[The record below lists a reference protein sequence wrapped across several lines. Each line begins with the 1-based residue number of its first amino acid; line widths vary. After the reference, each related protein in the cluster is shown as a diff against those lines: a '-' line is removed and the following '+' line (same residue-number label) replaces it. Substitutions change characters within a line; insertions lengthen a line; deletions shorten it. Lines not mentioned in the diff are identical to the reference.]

1 MLGNYKKVLT
11 RKGAELHAKCLAG
24 TSSSITFTKF
34 VLGNGTYT
42 GSESTAAIAAMTTL
56 RSAKKEYQVTAAEIV
71 NAATC
76 KLTLNASNLEVTQGF
91 YVTEIGVYAKGS
103 DNVEVLYSVTVADP
117 EHPDWMPAY
126 NNVAPGSLRYLD
138 YISVGNADSITIHV
152 SPGGLVSI
160 EDFEALEGRV
170 TALEEAGAGMV
181 GVKRMCAADG
191 TPQSSTVWTRIG
203 QAAGATVEY
212 ARGNEAVQNDL
223 MDMWPYNQIKPC
235 NLKMDGTVLAYL
247 GDAGFDWYCTDGT
260 DAEDTSVM
268 DEIPTDMYIAHFFQK
283 DANGQNWEYKVIAD
297 SPRYPN
303 SVYVKDLMKRA
314 DGTTQDHFY
323 FPIFLGSINSDGH
336 YVSRAGVAPK
346 HNASVTSLRTSVLT
360 NGDDWQII
368 DVWAWEVFTYLC
380 EVMCANANFRSTF
393 GRGFGESG
401 GVAYAAQNTGTG
413 INVISVLNADAGKF
427 EVGQTISIGTAM
439 WNYSIAMD
447 RTITAIADSSISGCK
462 DITFDGAAVNI
473 DSSSMV
479 WRAPQITGKTVNMAS
494 PNGTAGAND
503 GLHSVRCLYVEDLYG
518 MMHTGVDGLNLKF
531 NETDICLEMYVC
543 TDPSKY
549 SDAYGTGYTKLSKTL
564 ALSPTANNNELSGYI
579 KKEYFIREYPLLEM
593 PEDTTGGSATYEAAY
608 VYKNKNGQR
617 PFFGGPLSG
626 GALVSPRCRHCPV
639 SFSNSH
645 AYCGSRPLKR

>member
-11 RKGAELHAKCLAG
+11 QKGAELHAKCLAG

-34 VLGNGTYT
+34 ILGNGAYT

-56 RSAKKEYQVTAAEIV
+56 RSAQKEYQVTAAEVV

-103 DNVEVLYSVTVADP
+103 DDVEVLYSVTVADP

-138 YISVGNADSITIHV
+138 YISVGNAEGITINV

-160 EDFEALEGRV
+160 EDFEALEDRV

-181 GVKRMCAADG
+181 GIKRMCAADG

-247 GDAGFDWYCTDGT
+247 GDAGFDWYCTEGT

-323 FPIFLGSINSDGH
+323 FPIFLGSLNGDGH
-336 YVSRAGVAPK
+336 FVSRAGVAPA
-346 HNASVTSLRTSVLT
+346 HNKTVTSLRTSVLT

-380 EVMCANANFRSTF
+380 EVMCANANFRDTYGKGFCDSGST
-393 GRGFGESG
+393 
-401 GVAYAAQNTGTG
+401 AYAAQNTGTG
-413 INVISVLNADAGKF
+413 INVISILNANMSKF
-427 EVGQTISIGTAM
+427 EVGQTISIGTAA
-439 WNYSIAMD
+439 WDRSIAED
-447 RTITAIADSSISGCK
+447 RTITAISESSISGCK
-462 DITFDGAAVNI
+462 DITFDGAAVDI
-473 DSSSMV
+473 DATAMV
-479 WRAPQITGKTVNMAS
+479 WRAPQITGKTVSMAS

-503 GLHSVRCLYVEDLYG
+503 GIHSVRCLYVENFYG
-518 MMHTGVDGLNLKF
+518 MMQTGVDGLNLKF
-531 NETDICLEMYVC
+531 NSTDMCLEMYVC

-549 SDAYGTGYTKLSKTL
+549 SDAYGTGYTKLKETL
-564 ALSPTANNNELSGYI
+564 ELDATATDYAKSGSI
-579 KKEYFIREYPLLEM
+579 KKEYFIREYPILEM
-593 PEDTTGGSATYEAAY
+593 PEDVSGGSASYEAAY
-608 VYKNKNGQR
+608 CGKNKKGER
-617 PFFGGPLSG
+617 PFFGGALTSG
-626 GALVSPRCRHCPV
+626 AHVSPRYRICTFP
-639 SFSNSH
+639 FSLSNAH
-645 AYCGSRPLKR
+645 FGSRPLKR

>member
-11 RKGAELHAKCLAG
+11 QKGAELHAKCLAG

-42 GSESTAAIAAMTTL
+42 GSESTAAIAAMTSL
-56 RSAKKEYQVTAAEIV
+56 RSAKKEYPVTSAEVV

-76 KLTLNASNLEVTQGF
+76 KLTLNASNLEVTTGF

-160 EDFEALEGRV
+160 EDFENLEGRV
-170 TALEEAGAGMV
+170 TALEEASAGMV
-181 GVKRMCAADG
+181 GIKRKCAADG
-191 TPQSSTVWTRIG
+191 TPQSSTAWTRIG
-203 QAAGATVEY
+203 QAAGATVEF
-212 ARGNEAVQNDL
+212 ARGNGAVQNDL
-223 MDMWPYNQIKPC
+223 MEMWPYNQIKPC
-235 NLKMDGTVLAYL
+235 NLKLDGTVLAYL
-247 GDAGFDWYCTDGT
+247 GDADFDWYCTDDT
-260 DAEDTSVM
+260 AAENTSVM
-268 DEIPTDMYIAHFFQK
+268 DEIPTEMYIAHYFQT
-283 DANGQNWEYKVIAD
+283 DSNGQNWEYKVIAD

-314 DGTTQDHFY
+314 DGTTRDHFY

-336 YVSRAGVAPK
+336 FVSRAGVAPC
-346 HNASVTSLRTSVLT
+346 HNTPVTNMRTAVLT

-368 DVWAWEVFTYLC
+368 DVWAWEIFTYLC
-380 EVMCANANFRSTF
+380 EIMCANANFRSTF
-393 GRGFGESG
+393 GRGFSESG
-401 GVAYAAQNTGTG
+401 GTAYAAKNTGTG
-413 INVISVLNADAGKF
+413 VNVISITNADAVKF

-447 RTITAIADSSISGCK
+447 RTITAIAESSISGCK
-462 DITFDGAAVNI
+462 DLTFDGAAVNI
-473 DSSSMV
+473 DSNSKV
-479 WRAPQITGKTVNMAS
+479 WRAAQITGKTVGMAS
-494 PNGTAGAND
+494 ANGTAGAND
-503 GLHSVRCLYVEDLYG
+503 GLHSVRCLYVEDPYG
-518 MMHTGVDGLNLKF
+518 MMHTGVDGMNLKF
-531 NETDICLEMYVC
+531 NSTDMCLEMYVC

-564 ALSPTANNNELSGYI
+564 ALSPTASNNELSGYI
-579 KKEYFIREYPLLEM
+579 KKEHFIREYPILQM
-593 PEDTTGGSATYEAAY
+593 PEDVSGGSETYEAAMCW
-608 VYKNKNGQR
+608 KNKNGQR
-617 PFFGGPLSG
+617 PFFGGSFNDG
-626 GALVSPRCRHCPV
+626 VRVSLRFRYCFNT
-639 SFSNSH
+639 FSYSY
-645 AYCGSRPLKR
+645 ARSGSRPLKR